1 MSPPGHLE
9 VVEEKREIERQAG
22 RQKVTPGGWP
32 WKGSHTSCCVDLR
45 SRGTPTS
52 REERDNANAQSE
64 VETSDEEEA

>member
-1 MSPPGHLE
+1 MSLPGHLE

-22 RQKVTPGGWP
+22 RQKVTLGGWP